1 MSKKPRLF
9 NFKERSLM
17 NTNIQSNKQ
26 MIDTAWQLFLMF
38 AVVLGT
44 MMIPAD
50 ALATTG
56 NPIENVLCNVV
67 VFMTSTTG
75 KAIATIAIIVVG
87 LGALM
92 GKISWGM
99 ALIVALG
106 VALVFGAGKIVEAL
120 GSGETATC
128 TRKNINTR

>member
-1 MSKKPRLF
+1 
-9 NFKERSLM
+9 
-17 NTNIQSNKQ
+17 
-26 MIDTAWQLFLMF
+26 MIDTAWQLFLVF

-44 MMIPAD
+44 MMIPVE
-50 ALATTG
+50 ALAG
-56 NPIENVLCNVV
+56 NPIEDVMCNIV

-120 GSGETATC
+120 GGEGGSC
-128 TRKNINTR
+128 TGGKSLKAA

>member
-1 MSKKPRLF
+1 
-9 NFKERSLM
+9 M
-17 NTNIQSNKQ
+17 NTNIKSSNQ
-26 MIDTAWQLFLMF
+26 MIDTAWQLFLVF

-44 MMIPAD
+44 MMIPME
-50 ALATTG
+50 ALAAA
-56 NPIENVLCNVV
+56 NPIEAVMCNVV
-67 VFMTSTTG
+67 AFMTGTTG

-106 VALVFGAGKIVEAL
+106 VALVFGAATIVENL
-120 GSGETATC
+120 GGEAGGSC
-128 TRKNINTR
+128 AGSEKAKGA

>member
-1 MSKKPRLF
+1 
-9 NFKERSLM
+9 M
-17 NTNIQSNKQ
+17 NTNIKSSKQ
-26 MIDTAWQLFLMF
+26 MIDTAWQLFLVF
-38 AVVLGT
+38 AIVLGT
-44 MMIPAD
+44 MMVPME
-50 ALATTG
+50 ALAA
-56 NPIENVLCNVV
+56 NPIEQVLCNVV

-120 GSGETATC
+120 GGEGGTC
-128 TRKNINTR
+128 AAGKLK

>member
-1 MSKKPRLF
+1 
-9 NFKERSLM
+9 M
-17 NTNIQSNKQ
+17 NTNIKSSKQ
-26 MIDTAWQLFLMF
+26 MIDTAWQLFLVF

-44 MMIPAD
+44 MMIPMEAF
-50 ALATTG
+50 ATAAG
-56 NPIENVLCNVV
+56 NPIQDVMCNVV
-67 VFMTSTTG
+67 IFMTSTTG

-120 GSGETATC
+120 GGEGGDCGTTLKSA
-128 TRKNINTR
+128 KAA

>member
-1 MSKKPRLF
+1 
-9 NFKERSLM
+9 
-17 NTNIQSNKQ
+17 
-26 MIDTAWQLFLMF
+26 MIDSAWQLFLVF

-44 MMIPAD
+44 MMIPME
-50 ALATTG
+50 ALAG
-56 NPIENVLCNVV
+56 AENPIEAVMCNVV
-67 VFMTSTTG
+67 FFMTGTTG

-106 VALVFGAGKIVEAL
+106 VALVFGAATIVDNL
-120 GSGETATC
+120 GGEGADC
-128 TRKNINTR
+128 TGQKSAKF